1 MDDKPF
7 EDAVALLKIVEAESD
22 PAERARLLG
31 IARKTIRRVC
41 LQNGVPMREADIQAL
56 ARIEGGDVVEGVDGA
71 DGALGNANE
80 ANRHAAGGHI
90 PDDVTAATGAEY
102 WMEYV
107 TRTLQRLSES
117 VNVAPPSHFCLR
129 HG

>member
-41 LQNGVPMREADIQAL
+41 LQNGVPMRDADIQAL
-56 ARIEGGDVVEGVDGA
+56 ARIEGGDVVEGVDA
-71 DGALGNANE
+71 ALGNANE
-80 ANRHAAGGHI
+80 ANRHAAGGHM